1 MNHRY
6 DFIYLFDCTDANPNG
21 DPDAGNMPRV
31 DSDTGHG
38 LTTDVMLKRKI
49 RNFISMTKKPESP
62 YGIYVSEGAVLGLA
76 HTAAF
81 KKLGINIGED
91 SRIEIAEG
99 DVDQFNEI
107 GLADGL
113 RIET

>member
-1 MNHRY
+1 MG
-6 DFIYLFDCTDANPNG
+6 F
-21 DPDAGNMPRV
+21 M
-31 DSDTGHG
+31 SQ
-38 LTTDVMLKRKI
+38 
-49 RNFISMTKKPESP
+49 
-62 YGIYVSEGAVLGLA
+62 EGAVLRLA

-81 KKLGINIGED
+81 KKLGIDIGED

-113 RIET
+113 RIGT